1 MGDGAVRYRSALRDG
16 AEPCRVITYHNK
28 YVCQPSLTV
37 EETPRQ
43 LFFNFCDEATVN
55 ANYYK
60 YLPIFVFKK

>member
-1 MGDGAVRYRSALRDG
+1 MARYGTALRC
-16 AEPCRVITYHNK
+16 ATVQSRAASSHIITNM